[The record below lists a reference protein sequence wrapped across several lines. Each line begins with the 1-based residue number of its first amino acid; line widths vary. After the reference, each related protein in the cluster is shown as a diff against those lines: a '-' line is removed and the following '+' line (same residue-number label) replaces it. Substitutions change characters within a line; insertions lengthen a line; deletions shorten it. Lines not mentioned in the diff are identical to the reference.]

1 MLYVARPDER
11 GRACR
16 YLERSG
22 FDVREAHSADD
33 AVASLPWPDCLVAGY
48 DLPDGD
54 GIDLLRRVRGRSP
67 ALPFV
72 LYTEAGS
79 EAVAS
84 EAVAAGVTA
93 YLPADAL
100 SDPLERLADRV
111 RAVTPTEAP
120 AVADSDG
127 RLGRLESAIRDLMGE
142 TEPERI
148 AERTAAAA
156 SHVLD
161 VDEVTVHLRDGDG
174 FSTAGGDSGDA
185 ADRLT
190 PPPATGAAAGDGAAG
205 ACVDD
210 GQRAT
215 VPLGE
220 HGVVTLGTASG
231 EPVGEVDRRLAAV
244 LATNAA
250 AAVERAADE
259 RALRRDRDD
268 LAALFENIP
277 DPAVEMRMEA
287 EAARVERVNTA
298 FEETFGYDGR
308 ELRGE
313 SVDDYI
319 VPEDS
324 VEEAEQYNDS
334 IAAGDRIH
342 GEVERLTADGRRD
355 FILHAV
361 ANEVGDQTRGYGI
374 YTDIT
379 EQKQRRRELERQNQR
394 IEALHDVAG
403 RMKAASD
410 RASVYDVVIDAADEI
425 LEFDLSIVDE
435 VDGDRLVPQAISS
448 GISLAD
454 YYEETPIDRAD
465 NLGAETARSGET
477 FLVDDLRETRYA
489 PANFEFRS
497 ALSVPLG
504 EWGIYQT
511 VATEAAAFS
520 EADRQLAELLA
531 DHAVGAISRL
541 ERERE
546 LEERAAEL
554 ARQNERLDQFASV
567 VSHDLQNPL
576 SVARGR
582 LELAESTG
590 DAEHFRAVERAH
602 ERIED
607 LVDGLLTLA
616 RRGERMGEAVPVG
629 LDGAAEQAW
638 RTVETGDLELVVD
651 ADGTVSADP
660 ERLRQLLENLFTNAV
675 EHADGATR
683 VTVEAL
689 ENGFCVADDGS
700 GIPPGDRNGIFE
712 SGHSGDRAGTGLG
725 LAIVDTV
732 AEAHGWTVTIG
743 ECDGGGA
750 EFEFRAECDE

>member
-1 MLYVARPDER
+1 
-11 GRACR
+11 
-16 YLERSG
+16 
-22 FDVREAHSADD
+22 
-33 AVASLPWPDCLVAGY
+33 
-48 DLPDGD
+48 
-54 GIDLLRRVRGRSP
+54 
-67 ALPFV
+67 
-72 LYTEAGS
+72 
-79 EAVAS
+79 
-84 EAVAAGVTA
+84 
-93 YLPADAL
+93 
-100 SDPLERLADRV
+100 
-111 RAVTPTEAP
+111 
-120 AVADSDG
+120 
-127 RLGRLESAIRDLMGE
+127 
-142 TEPERI
+142 
-148 AERTAAAA
+148 
-156 SHVLD
+156 
-161 VDEVTVHLRDGDG
+161 
-174 FSTAGGDSGDA
+174 
-185 ADRLT
+185 
-190 PPPATGAAAGDGAAG
+190 
-205 ACVDD
+205 
-210 GQRAT
+210 

-277 DPAVEMRMEA
+277 DPAVETRMEDD
-287 EAARVERVNTA
+287 AARVERVNSA

-313 SVDDYI
+313 YVDDYI
-319 VPEDS
+319 VPDDS
-324 VEEAEQYNDS
+324 VEEAEQVNES
-334 IAAGDRIH
+334 VASGGRIH

-379 EQKQRRRELERQNQR
+379 EQKQRRRELERQKQR

-435 VDGDRLVPQAISS
+435 VDGDHLVPQAISS

-465 NLGAETARSGET
+465 NLGAETARTGET
-477 FLVDDLRETRYA
+477 VVVDDLRETRYA

-504 EWGIYQT
+504 EWGIYQA

-546 LEERAAEL
+546 LEQRAAEL

-602 ERIED
+602 QRIED

-675 EHADGATR
+675 EHADGATH

-689 ENGFCVADDGS
+689 EDGFCVADDGS
-700 GIPPGDRNGIFE
+700 GIPPGDRDAIFE

-743 ECDGGGA
+743 ERDGGGA
-750 EFEFRAECDE
+750 RFEFRADGDA

>member
-1 MLYVARPDER
+1 MLYVARSDER

-16 YLERSG
+16 HLERSG
-22 FDVREAHSADD
+22 FDVREADSADD
-33 AVASLPWPDCLVAGY
+33 AVASLSWPDCLVAGY

-54 GIDLLRRVRGRSP
+54 GVDLLRRVRERAPG
-67 ALPFV
+67 LPFV

-111 RAVTPTEAP
+111 RAATATDAP
-120 AVADSDG
+120 AVADADD
-127 RLGRLESAIRDLMGE
+127 RLGRLESGIRELMGE

-161 VDEVTVHLRDGDG
+161 VDEVAVHLRDGDD
-174 FSTAGGDSGDA
+174 FSATAGDGDRGDGPP
-185 ADRLT
+185 
-190 PPPATGAAAGDGAAG
+190 PPPATAADAGAAC
-205 ACVDD
+205 ACMND

-220 HGVVTLGTASG
+220 HGVVTLRTAVG

-277 DPAVEMRMEA
+277 HPAVETRMED
-287 EAARVERVNTA
+287 EAARVERVNSA

-313 SVDDYI
+313 DVDDYI
-319 VPEDS
+319 VPEDA
-324 VEEAEQYNDS
+324 VEEAEQYNENVAS
-334 IAAGDRIH
+334 GGRIH

-361 ANEVGDQTRGYGI
+361 ANDVGDQTRGYGI

-379 EQKQRRRELERQNQR
+379 EQKQRRRELERQKQR

-435 VDGDRLVPQAISS
+435 VDGDHLVPEAISS

-465 NLGAETARSGET
+465 NLAAETARTGET
-477 FLVDDLRETRYA
+477 FVVDDLRETRYA
-489 PANFEFRS
+489 PANYEFRS

-504 EWGIYQT
+504 EWGIYQAA
-511 VATEAAAFS
+511 ATEAAAFS

-546 LEERAAEL
+546 LEQRAAEL
-554 ARQNERLDQFASV
+554 ARRNERLDQFASV

-590 DAEHFRAVERAH
+590 DPEHFRAVERAH

-616 RRGERMGEAVPVG
+616 RRGERKGESVPVG

-651 ADGTVSADP
+651 GDRTVSADP

-689 ENGFCVADDGS
+689 EDGFCVADDGS
-700 GIPPGDRNGIFE
+700 GIPPGDRAAIFE

-743 ECDGGGA
+743 ERDGGGA
-750 EFEFRAECDE
+750 RFEFRAEGDG